1 MSNGLSVRANSQDRR
16 VVGPFLLETSS
27 LILMPWSSL
36 WVLMRCRLVW
46 EACVVR
52 YITPSDVLRDVSLL
66 TVKRTRNIQMMMMMM
81 IMMMRMKTLFNESE
95 TVTAYASNIII
106 KLVARTIQNA
116 AQSCLERN
124 ICTTT
129 YDFVG

>member
-1 MSNGLSVRANSQDRR
+1 M
-16 VVGPFLLETSS
+16 
-27 LILMPWSSL
+27 
-36 WVLMRCRLVW
+36 
-46 EACVVR
+46 
-52 YITPSDVLRDVSLL
+52 
-66 TVKRTRNIQMMMMMM
+66 MMMMMM
-81 IMMMRMKTLFNESE
+81 IMIMMIKTLFNESE

-124 ICTTT
+124 ICTNT

>member
-1 MSNGLSVRANSQDRR
+1 MGFNEMV
-16 VVGPFLLETSS
+16 E
-27 LILMPWSSL
+27 
-36 WVLMRCRLVW
+36 VW

-52 YITPSDVLRDVSLL
+52 YINPSDVLRDVSLL

-81 IMMMRMKTLFNESE
+81 IMMMMKTLFNESE

-116 AQSCLERN
+116 APSCLENN
-124 ICTTT
+124 ICTNT